1 MQLSVQKLH
10 KKGFTIL
17 ELLVVLA
24 LIGIITVLALAYMQS
39 SKEKGGDGGVRQNII
54 NARSQAEVYYA
65 NNNESYN
72 GVCSTV
78 TARAIGKMVR
88 AAAKAHGLTPSDPYA
103 DTDVGAWNAEA
114 CHDSTDEYAV
124 WVPLSGST
132 AGTPRGLCI
141 DSHNV
146 TREGNS
152 PLLNGITSCP

>member
-1 MQLSVQKLH
+1 MQGLKQKSR
-10 KKGFTIL
+10 GFTLL
-17 ELLVVLA
+17 ELLVVVA
-24 LIGIITVLALAYMQS
+24 IIGILAALSLAYMS
-39 SKEKGGDGGVRQNII
+39 TSKDKGGDAGVRQNLV

-65 NNNESYN
+65 NNNESYD

-141 DSHNV
+141 DSRNV